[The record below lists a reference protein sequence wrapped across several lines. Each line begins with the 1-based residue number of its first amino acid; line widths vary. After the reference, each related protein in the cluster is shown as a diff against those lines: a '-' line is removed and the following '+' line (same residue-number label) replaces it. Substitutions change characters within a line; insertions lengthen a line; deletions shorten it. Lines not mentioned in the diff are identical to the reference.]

1 MSTRVIL
8 ARTPAEADRYRRDH
22 IGPDATRTTILG
34 TSPNVLAG
42 FCPTEVHVAQQ
53 AWDNPE
59 FGKLMDELLACEAK
73 SPVSATWFWGGKP
86 IARDEA
92 LQRLGFTAPRKAQ
105 AKLDEKWARYW
116 LDCATN
122 PRSDG
127 YRNVG
132 GTQTCLA
139 IAQVYATLA
148 R

>member
-8 ARTPAEADRYRRDH
+8 ARTASEADRYRCDH
-22 IGPDATRTTILG
+22 IGPDAMRTTILG
-34 TSPNVLAG
+34 TSPRALTG
-42 FCPTEVHVAQQ
+42 FCPTEVHVAHQ

-59 FGKLMDELLACEAK
+59 FGQITDELLACEAK
-73 SPVSATWFWGGKP
+73 SPVSATWFWEGKP
-86 IARDEA
+86 IARGEA
-92 LQRLGFTAPRKAQ
+92 LQRLGLTPPRKAQ
-105 AKLDEKWARYW
+105 AKLDEESARYW
-116 LDCATN
+116 LDCAIN

-127 YRNVG
+127 YRSVG